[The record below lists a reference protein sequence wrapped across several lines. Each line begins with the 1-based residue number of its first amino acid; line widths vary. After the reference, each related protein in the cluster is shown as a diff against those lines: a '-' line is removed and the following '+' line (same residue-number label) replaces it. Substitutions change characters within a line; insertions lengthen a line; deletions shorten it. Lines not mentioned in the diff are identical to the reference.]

1 MATKYEDYTVEELR
15 NELRSIM
22 IVPDSS
28 SDEIVPLTEEEM
40 QRLNQIM
47 TILNL
52 KAPLS
57 QEEYHVAEMWEQ
69 FKKDHADAFSRL
81 SES

>member
-22 IVPDSS
+22 
-28 SDEIVPLTEEEM
+28 SDPNPLTEEEM
-40 QRLNQIM
+40 QRLDHIM
-47 TILNL
+47 VVLDV
-52 KAPLS
+52 KDPLPK
-57 QEEYHVAEMWEQ
+57 EESHVAEMWEQ
-69 FKKDHADAFSRL
+69 FKKDHADAFTQQ

>member
-22 IVPDSS
+22 SVPDPS

-57 QEEYHVAEMWEQ
+57 QEEYHAAKMWEQ
-69 FKKDHADAFSRL
+69 FKIDHADAFTRL
-81 SES
+81 SEG